1 MIGLGGV
8 VITGLVA
15 YAVMQNRQGPIWPVF
30 LAGAAFLYLW
40 WLAALLF
47 DLVVVWH
54 LYIRSSLINTRIRA
68 MMAPAGSGK
77 REAAAA

>member
-1 MIGLGGV
+1 MIALGGLA
-8 VITGLVA
+8 IAGLVA
-15 YAVMQNRQGPIWPVF
+15 FVVIENLQGPLWPVF